1 MADEFEQYAVS
12 DSEFEQ
18 YAVPGAIEQ
27 RNQQNLMQK
36 IMRYGIQDPIA
47 GLAKGGRQILNLIP
61 EGVRGLEGLAKFI
74 RSQQKDS
81 QAPEYGDVGGGQ
93 PASHPQMFPEDGKL
107 WSQSVQQAINKVAPP
122 GFDYGKAVGLEGAP
136 SYLDK
141 AIQGTAQYAPEII
154 GALDFGLPLVS
165 RHFAAAPLR
174 QASRMAAERNIG
186 PLNISPEL
194 IEDARQFLPNT
205 APYRNMIEEAM
216 GGDYDALFRLQSD
229 LGKHSREYARNPFS
243 AAERAHGRAGHVVRQ
258 DLLGAKAE
266 ELGRMGHQ
274 DIADTQRFGQQQY
287 RRYMQARP
295 YVRGAATLGGGAIAK
310 EMEVPSYLRKLMGI

>member
-1 MADEFEQYAVS
+1 MADEFEQYAVPDDDFS
-12 DSEFEQ
+12 Q
-18 YAVPGAIEQ
+18 YAVPGAIEP
-27 RNQQNLMQK
+27 RKQQNLMQK
-36 IMRYGIQDPIA
+36 IMRYGIQDPIV
-47 GLAKGGRQILNLIP
+47 GLAKGGRQTLNLIP

-81 QAPEYGDVGGGQ
+81 QAPEYGDFGGGQ
-93 PASHPQMFPEDGKL
+93 AASHPQMFPEDGKL
-107 WSQSVQQAINKVAPP
+107 WSQSVQQAINKAAPP
-122 GFDYGKAVGLEGAP
+122 DFDYGKAVGLEGAP

-141 AIQGTAQYAPEII
+141 AIQGAAKYAPEII
-154 GALDFGLPLVS
+154 GALDFGLPLVL

-216 GGDYDALFRLQSD
+216 SGDYDALFRLQSD

-243 AAERAHGRAGHVVRQ
+243 AAERAHGKAGHAVRQ

-274 DIADTQRFGQQQY
+274 DIAEAQRLGQQQY
-287 RRYMQARP
+287 RRYSQAKP
-295 YVRGAATLGGGAIAK
+295 YVRGALGLAAGGLATEAGA
-310 EMEVPSYLRKLMGI
+310 PSYLKKLMGI